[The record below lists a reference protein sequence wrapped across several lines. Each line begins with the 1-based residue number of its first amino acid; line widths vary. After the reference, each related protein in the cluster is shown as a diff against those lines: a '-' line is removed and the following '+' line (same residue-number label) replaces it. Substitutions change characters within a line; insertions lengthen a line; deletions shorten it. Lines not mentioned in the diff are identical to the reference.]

1 MSLKILLIL
10 RGVGKTIKS
19 DRVRRPA
26 IIRRFSTHGKMG
38 EEWKF
43 SGDYFENIPLYFRNF
58 LVFNSFAVDVVL
70 ISFPSPNFFLNNRM
84 DKNSFSIKL

>member
-1 MSLKILLIL
+1 MSLRTVLIL
-10 RGVGKTIKS
+10 RGVGKAIKS

-43 SGDYFENIPLYFRNF
+43 LDDYFENIHYVFRIFGNQRF
-58 LVFNSFAVDVVL
+58 CC
-70 ISFPSPNFFLNNRM
+70 
-84 DKNSFSIKL
+84 